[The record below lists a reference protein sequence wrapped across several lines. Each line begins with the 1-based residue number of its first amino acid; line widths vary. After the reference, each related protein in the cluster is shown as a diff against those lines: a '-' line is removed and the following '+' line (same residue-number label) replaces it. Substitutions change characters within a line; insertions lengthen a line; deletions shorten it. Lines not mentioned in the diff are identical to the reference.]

1 MAQCVTH
8 SRGAGKVGWKVLWNE
23 KCCRK
28 VLWNEK
34 CCRKV
39 LWKSDVAWKVL
50 WNKKCCRMKP
60 RERVCARQ
68 PMGKPSRQHEEEL
81 RGRNIKEEEWAGGH
95 LFCFHTETKMELFGA
110 KNGSRKEMV
119 GEQALAS
126 QKQKQVSILWVT
138 QFSNLLLKIA
148 GNGCL

>member
-1 MAQCVTH
+1 ML
-8 SRGAGKVGWKVLWNE
+8 WKSVVE
-23 KCCRK
+23 KCCG
-28 VLWNEK
+28 
-34 CCRKV
+34 
-39 LWKSDVAWKVL
+39 
-50 WNKKCCRMKP
+50 MKP

-81 RGRNIKEEEWAGGH
+81 RGRNIKEEERAGGH

-126 QKQKQVSILWVT
+126 QKQKQVSIL
-138 QFSNLLLKIA
+138 
-148 GNGCL
+148 

>member
-1 MAQCVTH
+1 
-8 SRGAGKVGWKVLWNE
+8 
-23 KCCRK
+23 
-28 VLWNEK
+28 
-34 CCRKV
+34 
-39 LWKSDVAWKVL
+39 
-50 WNKKCCRMKP
+50 MKP
-60 RERVCARQ
+60 RESLRTAAN
-68 PMGKPSRQHEEEL
+68 GKAEQAAWRRTSWQK
-81 RGRNIKEEEWAGGH
+81 KEEEWADGH